1 MYKMLIVED
10 EMIQATALAAIVKE
24 CDYSFVTDI
33 ANNMVDALDKLNK
46 EVYNFFVLDINLN
59 SNEANNSD
67 GIELGKLI
75 RKDPKYRYSPII
87 YLTSI
92 PSKIEIAL
100 NRICCQRYI
109 RKPYTEDDVIDAIN
123 DLVNSPLMPSP
134 EFRFHEPWGNIIT
147 SIPEDD
153 ILMFE
158 SGNNHNIIIRNHER
172 TYRTKDFTLS
182 ELEGLFNN
190 KFVRCHRSFLVRISS
205 ITDYSK
211 SRRYVIIG
219 EKEIPVGR
227 KYVSIYDKLEG
238 IMR

>member
-10 EMIQATALAAIVKE
+10 EMIQAAALSSVVKE

-33 ANNMVDALDKLNK
+33 ANNMIDALDKLNK

-67 GIELGKLI
+67 GIDLGKLI

-100 NRICCQRYI
+100 NQIYCQRYI
-109 RKPYTEDDVIDAIN
+109 RKPYTENDVIDAIN

-134 EFRFHEPWGNIIT
+134 EFRFHEPWGNIVT

-153 ILMFE
+153 IQIFE
-158 SGNNHNIIIRNHER
+158 SDRNHSVIIWTGEKS
-172 TYRTKDFTLS
+172 YRTKDFTLS
-182 ELEGLFNN
+182 KLEELFFP
-190 KFVRCHRSFLVRISS
+190 KFMRSHKSYLVRLSM
-205 ITDYSK
+205 ITDYCRSGG
-211 SRRYVIIG
+211 YVKIS

-227 KYVSIYDKLEG
+227 KYSGIFDRLEELLG
-238 IMR
+238 